1 MGFCMKK
8 IFLSA
13 VLLVVSANVMA
24 MKTGKSQENLDDLN
38 WMPCVFRECRN
49 YSQVVEQPGRIGF
62 GYNNDVHVTEGAE
75 ITSRQDHQDS
85 LITFRKKHVLLSDKE
100 LCTFTEKAKSSVNSS
115 TQTVCLNT
123 EKNKKYMNW
132 NLPYKQVE
140 DTFVA
145 RLNKNLEKSRLHVAF
160 EPGPQKLAN
169 KQAAI
174 DPQACLQLTW
184 LGKVVV
190 FLQHGDKSQTFPI
203 AEQAL
208 NLLQTRLELSEDGIE
223 MRVERPQ
230 QFAPGQYSDELP
242 VAEKFFVHKNNA
254 SVIAGQPR
262 YIFWRNIIAG
272 GGASLLAA
280 LVAAYAY
287 FHSK

>member
-8 IFLSA
+8 IFLGA
-13 VLLVVSANVMA
+13 VMFVVSADVMA
-24 MKTGKSQENLDDLN
+24 MKTGKSQENLDDRN

-49 YSQVVEQPGRIGF
+49 YADEKSSLGKIRF
-62 GYNNDVHVTEGAE
+62 GYKGDVHEFSVAE
-75 ITSRQDHQDS
+75 IKNREGHQDS
-85 LITFRKKHVLLSDKE
+85 LIIFSKKHVLLSDKD
-100 LCTFTEKAKSSVNSS
+100 LCTFAEKAKFSVDNN
-115 TQTVCLNT
+115 TQAVCLNT

-174 DPQACLQLTW
+174 DPQARLQLNW

-190 FLQHGDKSQTFPI
+190 FVQHGDESQTFTLP
-203 AEQAL
+203 EQAL
-208 NLLQTRLELSEDGIE
+208 NLLQTRLELSDDGIE
-223 MRVERPQ
+223 MRVEKPQ
-230 QFAPGQYSDELP
+230 QFHAGSYSDTP
-242 VAEKFFVHKNNA
+242 AIAEKFFIKKENA
-254 SVIAGQPR
+254 SVIKYR
-262 YIFWRNIIAG
+262 YIYIRNLFSYGA
-272 GGASLLAA
+272 ASLIAVLA
-280 LVAAYAY
+280 LAYAY
-287 FHSK
+287 CHSK